1 MKPKPQPATPH
12 PFVTVPM
19 REPQPQKPQLPYKG
33 FFLMLTSRFP
43 DLKNK
48 LVQAGMHE
56 QPVEYVA
63 AACSVAAL
71 LSILLLAITYWIFL
85 SLSISSLWLLPLIP
99 VYLVLMFFYAMAFP
113 TVKMRQRAQ
122 LIDQELVFAGRHMQ
136 ISIKAGVPLFNAL
149 LGISRDYGEVSVE
162 FNKIVEK
169 VTLGVSIN
177 VALSEAAAQNPSQ
190 YFRRL
195 VLQLSSS
202 ITSGSDLEKGLQAV
216 LDQISREQAIAL
228 KSYGQKLNP
237 LVMFFM
243 IFGVI
248 MPSLGVAFAIILLSF
263 IGGGQV
269 SITPPMLAAVL
280 ALLAI
285 VQFLFLGAVESSR
298 PRFDIL

>member
-1 MKPKPQPATPH
+1 MKEKPQQAAPH
-12 PFVTVPM
+12 PFVAVPM
-19 REPQPQKPQLPYKG
+19 RTSAPARQPVPFKG
-33 FFLMLTSRFP
+33 FFLAISSRFP
-43 DLKNK
+43 DLKSK
-48 LVQAGMHE
+48 LTQAAMPQ
-56 QPVEYVA
+56 QPVEFVA
-63 AACSVAAL
+63 SACTVGAM
-71 LSILLLAITYWIFL
+71 LSIVLLLLTY
-85 SLSISSLWLLPLIP
+85 SLFSSLGITPLFSVLLFPA
-99 VYLVLMFFYAMAFP
+99 YLVLSFYYAMAYP
-113 TVKMRQRAQ
+113 DVKLRQRAR

-136 ISIKAGVPLFNAL
+136 ISLKSGVPLFNSL

-177 VALSEAAAQNPSQ
+177 VALAEAAAQNPSL

-195 VLQLSSS
+195 VLQLSNS
-202 ITSGSDLEKGLQAV
+202 ITSGSDVEKGLDAV
-216 LDQISREQAIAL
+216 LDQISKEQAIAL

-263 IGGGQV
+263 VGGGQV
-269 SITPPMLAAVL
+269 SISPLVLASVL

-285 VQFLFLGAVESSR
+285 VQFLFLGAVENSR

>member
-1 MKPKPQPATPH
+1 MKAKEQPIAPH
-12 PFVTVPM
+12 PFVAVPM
-19 REPQPQKPQLPYKG
+19 REPIRPKPQVPLKN
-33 FFLMLTSRFP
+33 FFFALSSRFP

-56 QPVEYVA
+56 QPVEYIA
-63 AACSVAAL
+63 SASAL
-71 LSILLLAITYWIFL
+71 ALALSILLAALTYLLF
-85 SLSISSLWLLPLIP
+85 SSLGTNNLLPLALFPI
-99 VYLVLMFFYAMAFP
+99 YLILMFLYVMAFP
-113 TVKMRQRAQ
+113 QVRAKQRAR

-149 LGISRDYGEVSVE
+149 LGISRDYGEVSAE

-177 VALSEAAAQNPSQ
+177 VALAEAAAQNPSV

-195 VLQLSSS
+195 TLQLSSS
-202 ITSGSDLEKGLQAV
+202 ITSGSDIEKGLDAV
-216 LDQISREQAIAL
+216 LDQISKEQAIAL

-248 MPSLGVAFAIILLSF
+248 MPSLGVAFLIILLSF

-269 SITPPMLAAVL
+269 SVTPPALAGAL

-285 VQFLFLGAVESSR
+285 MQFLFLGAVESSR
-298 PRFDIL
+298 PKFDIL

>member
-1 MKPKPQPATPH
+1 MKKEQPIAPH
-12 PFVTVPM
+12 PFVAVPM
-19 REPQPQKPQLPYKG
+19 REAALPKAPVPFKN
-33 FFLMLTSRFP
+33 FFSSLASRFP

-48 LVQAGMHE
+48 LIQAGMNE

-63 AACSVAAL
+63 SASVLAL
-71 LSILLLAITYWIFL
+71 ALSIFL
-85 SLSISSLWLLPLIP
+85 SALTYFLFSTLGMNAPLSLALFPIYLI
-99 VYLVLMFFYAMAFP
+99 LMFFYVMAFP
-113 TVKMRQRAQ
+113 GVRAKQRAR

-149 LGISRDYGEVSVE
+149 LGISREYGEVSIE

-169 VTLGVSIN
+169 VTLGMSVN
-177 VALSEAAAQNPSQ
+177 TALTEAAAQNPST

-195 VLQLSSS
+195 LLQLSSS
-202 ITSGSDLEKGLQAV
+202 ITSGSDIEKGLDAV
-216 LDQISREQAIAL
+216 LDQISKEQTIAL

-269 SITPPMLAAVL
+269 SITSTALAGVL

-285 VQFLFLGAVESSR
+285 IQFLFLGAVENSR
-298 PRFDIL
+298 PKFDIL